1 MSISEYI
8 YNMTRARLDNYTTSS
23 KINSQEATAAIFDR
37 LLTLPHESWTSII
50 YQPHHLSSKRFI
62 DSCLELVQ
70 KPNLDTNSLINSDI
84 LYDSHGNDFT
94 EGRICFQEEEQK
106 TSELLRSLNGDSP
119 GCKIWRM
126 FLRRLEPHDV
136 RLGKPIVQSVIFL
149 SSNTKP
155 KGSNKGN
162 GDRNL
167 VMFIPHVSTLKE
179 LPIYIPQVRAYA
191 YSHFCP
197 SLPVSEAQTT
207 DQPGAIS
214 IRFINPP
221 LGLDGRLVEWSH
233 DLLAA
238 VGKGSQSR
246 LVKVNVQGNSDILPP
261 KDQVLDRYTKLKE
274 RHAKRLLDDW
284 VEPAEPSKR
293 IYEDLSTAAFLV
305 ELLKQMY
312 ELAAQDERND
322 TGRASGID
330 HTKAKANG
338 MRKPPFPGFIDIGCG
353 TGILVDVLIREG
365 YNGWGFDA
373 CKRKTWDTL
382 SHSTRD
388 CLKQLVLDPAPI
400 NASVPR
406 FTPCTDEMC
415 SPLTTRVNATTRT
428 KSNYFTTYLKR
439 SLGTHRD
446 NKENQDPAIG
456 RTPAL
461 PRQYNGIFPTDT
473 FIISN
478 HADELSPWTPL
489 LASLSSSPFLCIPC
503 CAHNLSGQRF
513 RAPSASNGYRADSM
527 APTYFARQV
536 SKAKH
541 VAITSACPTTD
552 GIEQGSLKSLRNARH
567 SESSSYSSLCDWICH
582 LAEECGFE
590 VEKRILD
597 SPSRRNLA
605 IVGRPWRQG
614 WATKTLDERRA
625 VVRAIV
631 ERENVS
637 HETWRERC
645 KLLVEGNEG
654 LNAH

>member
-1 MSISEYI
+1 
-8 YNMTRARLDNYTTSS
+8 MTGARLENYTTSS
-23 KINSQEATAAIFDR
+23 NINSHEATAAIFDR
-37 LLTLPHESWTSII
+37 LLALPHESWSSII
-50 YQPHHLSSKRFI
+50 YQPHHLSSQRFI
-62 DSCLELVQ
+62 DSCLELVRN
-70 KPNLDTNSLINSDI
+70 PNIDTNPLIHSDV
-84 LYDSHGNDFT
+84 LYDSYSNDFT
-94 EGRICFQEEEQK
+94 GRRICLQEEEQK

-119 GCKIWRM
+119 GYKIWRM
-126 FLRRLEPHDV
+126 LLRRLTPHDV
-136 RLGKPIVQSVIFL
+136 QLGQSIIQSVIFL
-149 SSNTKP
+149 SSDTQP
-155 KGSNKGN
+155 KGSNQGN

-167 VMFIPHVSTLKE
+167 VMFIPHVPTLKE

-197 SLPVSEAQTT
+197 SYPVSEAQTT

-214 IRFINPP
+214 ILFIIPP
-221 LGLDGRLVEWSH
+221 LGLDGRLVKWSH
-233 DLLAA
+233 DLLSA
-238 VGKGSQSR
+238 VERGSQSR
-246 LVKVNVQGNSDILPP
+246 LVKVDVQGNSGTLPP

-274 RHAKRLLDDW
+274 RHVKRLLDDW

-293 IYEDLSTAAFLV
+293 IYEDLSTAAFLL
-305 ELLKQMY
+305 ELWDQMY
-312 ELAAQDERND
+312 EMPAQNKLND
-322 TGRASGID
+322 TGCASAID
-330 HTKAKANG
+330 YMKAKADG

-353 TGILVDVLIREG
+353 TGTLLDVLIQED

-382 SHSTRD
+382 AHSTRD
-388 CLKQLVLDPAPI
+388 CLKQLVLHPAPI

-406 FTPCTDEMC
+406 FTPCTDEIC
-415 SPLTTRVNATTRT
+415 SPLTTRVNATSRT
-428 KSNYFTTYLKR
+428 KSNYITTYLKR
-439 SLGTHRD
+439 SLGTRRD
-446 NKENQDPAIG
+446 NKENQDPAVG

-461 PRQYNGIFPTDT
+461 PRQCNGIFPTDT

-513 RAPSASNGYRADSM
+513 RAPSSSNGYRADST

-552 GIEQGSLKSLRNARH
+552 GIEQGDLKSLRNARH
-567 SESSSYSSLCDWICH
+567 SQSSSYSSLCDWICH

-597 SPSRRNLA
+597 SPSQRNLA

-614 WATKTLDERRA
+614 WANKTLDERRA

-631 ERENVS
+631 QREHVS
-637 HETWRERC
+637 HQTWKERC
-645 KLLVEGNEG
+645 KVLVEGDEG
-654 LNAH
+654 LSTH

>member
-1 MSISEYI
+1 
-8 YNMTRARLDNYTTSS
+8 MTTEKLDDYTTSS
-23 KINSQEATAAIFDR
+23 KINSHQATAAIFDR
-37 LLTLPHESWTSII
+37 LLALPHESWSSII
-50 YQPHHLSSKRFI
+50 YQPHHLSSQRFI
-62 DSCLELVQ
+62 DSCLKLVQ
-70 KPNLDTNSLINSDI
+70 NPNINTNPLIHSDI
-84 LYDSHGNDFT
+84 LYDSYSNDST
-94 EGRICFQEEEQK
+94 GRRICLQEEEQK

-119 GCKIWRM
+119 GYKIWRM
-126 FLRRLEPHDV
+126 LLRRLTPHDLQ
-136 RLGKPIVQSVIFL
+136 LGHSIIQSVIFL
-149 SSNTKP
+149 SSDTKP
-155 KGSNKGN
+155 KGSNKAN

-179 LPIYIPQVRAYA
+179 IPIYIPQVRAYA
-191 YSHFCP
+191 YSHFFP
-197 SLPVSEAQTT
+197 SFPVSEAQTT

-221 LGLDGRLVEWSH
+221 LGLDGRLVNWSH

-238 VGKGSQSR
+238 VEKGLQSR
-246 LVKVNVQGNSDILPP
+246 LVKVNVLGNSDTLPP
-261 KDQVLDRYTKLKE
+261 KERVQDRYTKLKE

-284 VEPAEPSKR
+284 AEPAEPSKR
-293 IYEDLSTAAFLV
+293 IYEDLSTAAFLL
-305 ELLKQMY
+305 ELLEQMY
-312 ELAAQDERND
+312 ELPAQDERNGS
-322 TGRASGID
+322 GRASEYD
-330 HTKAKANG
+330 HMKARANG
-338 MRKPPFPGFIDIGCG
+338 MRKPPFPGFVDIGCG

-365 YNGWGFDA
+365 YNGWGLDA
-373 CKRKTWDTL
+373 CKRKTWDHF
-382 SHSTRD
+382 SHSTRE
-388 CLKQLVLDPAPI
+388 CLKQLILDPAPI

-415 SPLTTRVNATTRT
+415 SPLTTRVNATSRT
-428 KSNYFTTYLKR
+428 KSKYFTTYLKR

-446 NKENQDPAIG
+446 NKENHDPAIG

-513 RAPSASNGYRADSM
+513 RAPSASNGYRADST

-541 VAITSACPTTD
+541 VAINSAEPTTNGKD
-552 GIEQGSLKSLRNARH
+552 QGSLKSLRDARH

-597 SPSRRNLA
+597 SPSQRNLA

-614 WATKTLDERRA
+614 WANKTLDERRA
-625 VVRAIV
+625 VVKAIV

-637 HETWRERC
+637 HENWKERC
-645 KLLVEGNEG
+645 KVLIEGNEG
-654 LNAH
+654 LSVH